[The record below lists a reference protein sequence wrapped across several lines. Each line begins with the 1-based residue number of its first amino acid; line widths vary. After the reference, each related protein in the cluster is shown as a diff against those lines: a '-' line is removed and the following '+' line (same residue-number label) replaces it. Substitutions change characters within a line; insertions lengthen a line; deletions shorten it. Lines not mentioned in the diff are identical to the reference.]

1 MAPGGPHVHPMN
13 LAIWDTLINIYS
25 FPSQVIDNY
34 MLEQARKDELSVET
48 FSRMVQ
54 AVPNDSRENHDLI
67 FEVLESLLKSG
78 GAQLLLNEQLFPWSE
93 IFVVKIMFSH

>member
-1 MAPGGPHVHPMN
+1 MLKLQLISEDDKYGKIMWH
-13 LAIWDTLINIYS
+13 TLIIFSS

-78 GAQLLLNEQLFPWSE
+78 TGYSFFWFIIETLTLEWNVCS
-93 IFVVKIMFSH
+93 